1 MFPEKAKEK
10 WEDNKDDIFSNVA
23 NSLIENYIKNS
34 NLVALKI
41 IFYISKKSV
50 KSQSKDNHLHI
61 FEIDTNKISS
71 FCNISKKSLQRNIKK
86 MTETSITIT
95 DKENQKI
102 EYISLIPRAS
112 FIWGINKIEI
122 GMFHDIYMMCKEAVS
137 RYTNINLENMMKLES
152 KHSIRMVA
160 ILERISQYSQ
170 NVGKRA
176 VYSKEILNG
185 IFGTNY
191 KRISQIEQKILKPVK
206 EELDRHSKLSF
217 VMQINYDKSP
227 TSKGRPK
234 AVSVTIDLIDN
245 RPKRKKDIGDKDFL
259 KWVNKIRAEYINE
272 KLLYYSPENAYIR
285 VDKQGHLYL
294 DNGKSIKAN
303 KAKELWNW
311 MYNNMEKLKI
321 YTMGG

>member
-1 MFPEKAKEK
+1 MFPEREKEK
-10 WEDNKDDIFSNVA
+10 WNNAKNDVFGNVA

-50 KSQSKDNHLHI
+50 KSSVTENHLHI
-61 FEIDTNKISS
+61 FEIDTNEITS

-86 MTETSITIT
+86 MTETSITIS
-95 DKENQKI
+95 DQEKQRI
-102 EYISLIPRAS
+102 DYISLIPRAS
-112 FIWGINKIEI
+112 FIWGVNKIEI
-122 GMFHDIYMMCKEAVS
+122 GMFHDIYIMCKEVVN

-170 NVGKRA
+170 NIGKRA
-176 VYSKEILNG
+176 TYSKEILNG

-206 EELDRHSKLSF
+206 EELDKHSKFSF
-217 VMQINYDKSP
+217 IMQVNYDKSP
-227 TSKGRPK
+227 SSKGRPK
-234 AVSVTIDLIDN
+234 AVSVTIDLVDN
-245 RPKRKKDIGDKDFL
+245 RPKNRKENKNRDFL
-259 KWVNKIRAEYINE
+259 KWVKKIRDEYINE
-272 KLLYYSPENAYIR
+272 KLLFYPSENAYLR

-294 DNGKSIKAN
+294 DNGTKLSAN
-303 KAKELWNW
+303 KAKEFWKW
-311 MYNNMEKLKI
+311 MYENMEKLEI
-321 YTMGG
+321 YKK

>member
-10 WEDNKDDIFSNVA
+10 WEDDKDDIFSNVA

-41 IFYISKKSV
+41 IFYISKKSI

-122 GMFHDIYMMCKEAVS
+122 GMFHDVYMMCKEVVS

-176 VYSKEILNG
+176 VYSKEVLNG

-245 RPKRKKDIGDKDFL
+245 RPKRKKDIENKDFL
-259 KWVNKIRAEYINE
+259 KWVNKIRAEYVNE
-272 KLLYYSPENAYIR
+272 KILYYPPENAYVR

-311 MYNNMEKLKI
+311 MYNNMEKLEI
-321 YTMGG
+321 YR

>member
-1 MFPEKAKEK
+1 MFPEREKEK
-10 WEDNKDDIFSNVA
+10 WNNAKNDVFGNVA

-50 KSQSKDNHLHI
+50 KSSVTENHLHI
-61 FEIDTNKISS
+61 FEIDTNEITS

-86 MTETSITIT
+86 MTETSITIS
-95 DKENQKI
+95 DQEKQRI
-102 EYISLIPRAS
+102 DYISLIPRAS
-112 FIWGINKIEI
+112 FIWGVNKIEI
-122 GMFHDIYMMCKEAVS
+122 GMFHDIYIMCKEVVN

-176 VYSKEILNG
+176 TYSKEILNG

-206 EELDRHSKLSF
+206 EELDKHSKFSF
-217 VMQINYDKSP
+217 IMQVNYDKSP
-227 TSKGRPK
+227 SSKGRPK
-234 AVSVTIDLIDN
+234 AVSVTIDLVDN
-245 RPKRKKDIGDKDFL
+245 RPKNRKEDENRDFL
-259 KWVNKIRAEYINE
+259 KWVKKIRDEYINE
-272 KLLYYSPENAYIR
+272 KLLFYPSENTYLR
-285 VDKQGHLYL
+285 VDKQGHLYF
-294 DNGKSIKAN
+294 DNGTKLSVN
-303 KAKELWNW
+303 KAKEFWKW
-311 MYNNMEKLKI
+311 MYENMERLEI
-321 YTMGG
+321 YKK